1 MARETRINGSYG
13 EQVRVYAPSDGAL
26 AYREDYPY
34 RTARLAAQPAHRPE
48 VQPKPEEHGKPRR
61 IRIPN
66 LLAMARQNHF
76 FVKFLAVCCIV
87 AVAAVAA
94 FAVVRYVRIADIQN
108 DINALNSEIRS
119 TERAISDLNFS
130 SQPTIN
136 ATEFAA
142 EVGLVPAR
150 P

>member
-34 RTARLAAQPAHRPE
+34 RTARLAAAPAH
-48 VQPKPEEHGKPRR
+48 KPEPQTRPDEHKKPHGV
-61 IRIPN
+61 RIPN
-66 LLAMARQNHF
+66 LLEMARQNHF

-94 FAVVRYVRIADIQN
+94 LAVVRFVRIADMQN
-108 DINALNSEIRS
+108 EINALNSEIQA
-119 TERAISDLNFS
+119 TERAISDLDFS

-136 ATEFAA
+136 ATEFASR
-142 EVGLVPAR
+142 VGLVPAR

>member
-1 MARETRINGSYG
+1 MARETRINGSNG
-13 EQVRVYAPSDGAL
+13 EQVRVYAPSEGAL

-34 RTARLAAQPAHRPE
+34 RTARLAAQPVH
-48 VQPKPEEHGKPRR
+48 KPEPQQGEEQRR
-61 IRIPN
+61 KHRGVRIPN
-66 LLAMARQNHF
+66 LLEMARRNHF

-94 FAVVRYVRIADIQN
+94 FAIVRFVKIADIQAEINTLN
-108 DINALNSEIRS
+108 DEIRA
-119 TERAISDLNFS
+119 TEHAISNLSFS

-136 ATEFAA
+136 ATEFADM
-142 EVGLVPAR
+142 VGLVPAR

>member
-1 MARETRINGSYG
+1 MARETRINGSIS

-34 RTARLAAQPAHRPE
+34 RTARLAAQPAH
-48 VQPKPEEHGKPRR
+48 KPEAQPRPDEHRKPHGV
-61 IRIPN
+61 RIPN
-66 LLAMARQNHF
+66 LLEMARQNHF
-76 FVKFLAVCCIV
+76 FIKFLAVCCII

-94 FAVVRYVRIADIQN
+94 LAVVRFVRIADIQN
-108 DINALNSEIRS
+108 DINALNSEIQA
-119 TERAISDLNFS
+119 TERAISDLSFS

-136 ATEFAA
+136 ATEFAS

>member
-1 MARETRINGSYG
+1 MARETRINGSIS

-34 RTARLAAQPAHRPE
+34 RTARLAAQPAH
-48 VQPKPEEHGKPRR
+48 KPEAQPRPDEHRKPHGV
-61 IRIPN
+61 RIPN
-66 LLAMARQNHF
+66 LLEMARQNHF
-76 FVKFLAVCCIV
+76 FVKFLAVCCI
-87 AVAAVAA
+87 
-94 FAVVRYVRIADIQN
+94 
-108 DINALNSEIRS
+108 
-119 TERAISDLNFS
+119 ISDLSFS

-136 ATEFAA
+136 ATEFAS